1 MSDKCCDHSNCT
13 AAPANPSVCQTL
25 SEMDWERGIWY
36 AALTGDIDRVE
47 SIISKAR
54 DSRTAVNAPD
64 NSGYTALHYAAR
76 NGNTDIC
83 RLLLQNGANID
94 ALTKCGKASPLHK
107 AAVGGKLATVKVLLQ
122 YGACIDLKDADG
134 HTALKKATDNK
145 HVAVADLLLQTQKPG
160 TIAE

>member
-1 MSDKCCDHSNCT
+1 MVCRYAHPPKLKFELQVPF
-13 AAPANPSVCQTL
+13 PADQINIHIFS
-25 SEMDWERGIWY
+25 
-36 AALTGDIDRVE
+36 ALTGDIDRVE

-76 NGNTDIC
+76 NGHTDIC

-107 AAVGGKLATVKVLLQ
+107 AAVGGINLTNF
-122 YGACIDLKDADG
+122 
-134 HTALKKATDNK
+134 HTIKYNIHIMCL
-145 HVAVADLLLQTQKPG
+145 
-160 TIAE
+160 